1 MGRLLADLIATAV
14 LGGEEAEETSA
25 PTVEPKKEEPAASA
39 SETVDVEKIASA
51 LEFIG
56 RRGISTFLTKTAE
69 GAACP
74 PPGTNAEQSH
84 ASHTQKQVGPH
95 KGASPMNP
103 GAKSGPVETN
113 AKDKPGLPA
122 PKDGVDTVGEG
133 KGDHHPGLASN
144 EAAIDVDKKDKAK
157 KVSPAL
163 AQVLD
168 TPAFADPKLKENLS
182 GAAGKGDK
190 NIHKSA
196 SYNLADVQAELQR
209 RAGRA

>member
-1 MGRLLADLIATAV
+1 MGRLLADLIANAV
-14 LGGEEAEETSA
+14 LGGEEVEETST
-25 PTVEPKKEEPAASA
+25 PTIEPKKEEPAASA
-39 SETVDVEKIASA
+39 ADTVDVEKIASA

-56 RRGISTFLTKTAE
+56 RRGISTFLEKTAE
-69 GAACP
+69 GA
-74 PPGTNAEQSH
+74 
-84 ASHTQKQVGPH
+84 
-95 KGASPMNP
+95 ASPMNP

-122 PKDGVDTVGEG
+122 PKDGIDTAGEG
-133 KGDHHPGLASN
+133 KEDHHPGLASN

-168 TPAFADPKLKENLS
+168 TSAYADPKLKENIS

-196 SYNLADVQAELQR
+196 SYNLADVQAEMQR
-209 RAGRA
+209 RSGRA